1 MFTVDNTYYIMK
13 AGYIM
18 IKILKSKDNENI
30 KKVIFI
36 DENENKK
43 VIAIY
48 GKIAEMVTENII
60 QQESSTTENAE
71 KILMIF
77 VDNEKQI
84 EFDTLDA
91 AKEYAKS
98 LFISKTVWRVFEN

>member
-1 MFTVDNTYYIMK
+1 MK
-13 AGYIM
+13 VGYIM

-30 KKVIFI
+30 KKVVFV

-43 VIAIY
+43 VIAVY
-48 GKIAEMVTENII
+48 GKIAELVKENII
-60 QQESSTTENAE
+60 QQDGSTAENTD
-71 KILMIF
+71 KILLIF

-84 EFDTLDA
+84 EFETLEA

-98 LFISKTVWRVFEN
+98 LYTTKTVWASRL

>member
-1 MFTVDNTYYIMK
+1 MK
-13 AGYIM
+13 VGYIM

-30 KKVIFI
+30 KKVVFI

-43 VIAIY
+43 VIAVY
-48 GKIAEMVTENII
+48 GKIAELVKENII
-60 QQESSTTENAE
+60 QQDGSTTENTD

-84 EFDTLDA
+84 EFKTLES

-98 LFISKTVWRVFEN
+98 LYTIKTV